1 MFGKMFAIT
10 GGAKAN
16 FSLASF
22 VETFNR
28 NVWQEEA
35 LVRVKALINNEQFMI
50 KAFVIDTH
58 KYNKLITVPYVYTN
72 VLYLMVYNVFTFY
85 LILFIISSHIILLLS
100 Y

>member
-1 MFGKMFAIT
+1 MFEKMFAIT
-10 GGAKAN
+10 GGAKAS

-22 VETFNR
+22 VKTFNR

-72 VLYLMVYNVFTFY
+72 RLVPNGIHIYFLSYFYFVFQD
-85 LILFIISSHIILLLS
+85 ILFC